1 MNQSLVLH
9 TPNQTG
15 RTFQAVSPEENQQ
28 AYFAG
33 GQYQM
38 QTADRV
44 QNADYRYQM
53 HTAD

>member
-9 TPNQTG
+9 IPDQTG
-15 RTFQAVSPEENQQ
+15 RTFQGVSSEENQQ

-38 QTADRV
+38 KTADQV